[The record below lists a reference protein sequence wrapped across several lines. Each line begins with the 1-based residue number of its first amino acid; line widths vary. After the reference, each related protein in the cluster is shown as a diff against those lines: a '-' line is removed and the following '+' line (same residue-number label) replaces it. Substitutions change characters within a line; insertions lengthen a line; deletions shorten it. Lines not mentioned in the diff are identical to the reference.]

1 MPAKY
6 TEEKNVLMLMSL
18 MKQHGVRKIVASP
31 GTTNISFV
39 VSLQRDP
46 YFQVFSSVDER
57 SAAYIAC
64 GLAEESGEP
73 VALSCTQA
81 TASRNFFPGLTE
93 AYYRKLPV
101 LAVTSTQHAVRIGQN
116 IQQAIDRTVQ
126 PIDTVKLS
134 VQVPIIQSAED
145 ATYANVAIN
154 RALLELRRDG
164 GAPVHINLTTTYT
177 KVYDAPELPKSRS
190 IMRYTSED
198 ELPQIPSGSRV
209 AVYVGAHSRWSDR
222 LTVAVDSFCETYGA
236 CVLCDQ
242 TSNYWGRYRVN
253 PSLLFSQG
261 NAVASSETI
270 DVLIHIGN
278 TSGGAAPRRLKASWR
293 VNPDGEVRDTFGC
306 LKNVFDMSEERFFE
320 TYASMVDSTT
330 SPAYREECAREATAI
345 MTKIPELPFSN
356 AWMAQQTLPLFPEG
370 SIIHMGIYNSL
381 RTWSLFEG
389 NRVRGYCNTGG
400 FGIDGGVSSLLGASL
415 ATDAP
420 CFGVFGDLA
429 FFYDMNA
436 LGNRHVGNN
445 LRILIVNNGCG
456 VEFKNHINRAYPLG
470 DEADLYVSARGHY
483 GHQSRKLIKHFAED
497 LGFEYRGVE
506 TKDEYLVAVDLLVSP
521 EPRDR
526 PVLIEAFVRPED
538 DTDALKIL
546 YSIEETATG
555 NAKAAIKSVI
565 GEKGIRML
573 KGLVR

>member
-1 MPAKY
+1 
-6 TEEKNVLMLMSL
+6 
-18 MKQHGVRKIVASP
+18 
-31 GTTNISFV
+31 
-39 VSLQRDP
+39 
-46 YFQVFSSVDER
+46 
-57 SAAYIAC
+57 
-64 GLAEESGEP
+64 
-73 VALSCTQA
+73 
-81 TASRNFFPGLTE
+81 
-93 AYYRKLPV
+93 
-101 LAVTSTQHAVRIGQN
+101 
-116 IQQAIDRTVQ
+116 
-126 PIDTVKLS
+126 
-134 VQVPIIQSAED
+134 
-145 ATYANVAIN
+145 
-154 RALLELRRDG
+154 
-164 GAPVHINLTTTYT
+164 
-177 KVYDAPELPKSRS
+177 
-190 IMRYTSED
+190 MRYTAED
-198 ELPQIPSGSRV
+198 ELPQIPPGSRV
-209 AVYVGAHSRWSDR
+209 AVYVGAHSRWSGR
-222 LTVAVDSFCETYGA
+222 LTEAVDSFCEAYGA

-261 NAVASSETI
+261 NAVASSEVI

-278 TSGGAAPRRLKASWR
+278 TSGGAVPRRLKASWR

-320 TYASMVDSTT
+320 TYACMAGSTA
-330 SPAYREECAREATAI
+330 SPAYREECTREVNAI
-345 MTKIPELPFSN
+345 MAKVPELPFSN
-356 AWMAQQTLPLFPEG
+356 AWMAQQTLPRLPEG
-370 SIIHMGIYNSL
+370 SMIHMGIYNSL

-470 DEADLYVSARGHY
+470 EEADPYVSARGHY
-483 GHQSRKLIKHFAED
+483 GRQSRKLVKHFAED

-506 TKDEYLVAVDLLVSP
+506 AKDEYLAAVDLLVSP
-521 EPRDR
+521 EPHDR
-526 PVLIEAFVRPED
+526 PVLVEAFVRPED
-538 DTDALKIL
+538 DTEALKTL
-546 YSIEETATG
+546 YSIEETAMG
-555 NAKAAIKSVI
+555 NAKAAIKSAI
-565 GEKGIRML
+565 GEKGVRML

>member
-1 MPAKY
+1 MGAKY
-6 TEEKNVLMLMSL
+6 TEEKNAQMLMSL
-18 MKQHGVRKIVASP
+18 MKQHGVRKVVASP
-31 GTTNISFV
+31 GATNISFV

-46 YFQVFSSVDER
+46 FFQVYSSVDER

-64 GLAEESGEP
+64 GLAEETGEP

-81 TASRNFFPGLTE
+81 TASRNYFPGLTE

-126 PIDTVKLS
+126 PVDTVKLS

-145 ATYANVAIN
+145 AAYSNIAIN

-164 GAPVHINLTTTYT
+164 GGPVHINLTTTYT
-177 KVYDAPELPKSRS
+177 KVYDTDELQQSRA
-190 IMRYTSED
+190 ILRYTPD
-198 ELPQIPSGSRV
+198 DDFPVIPRGSRV
-209 AVYVGAHSRWSDR
+209 AVYVGAHSRWDSE
-222 LTVAVDSFCETYGA
+222 LTASVDAFCETYGA

-242 TSNYWGRYRVN
+242 TSNYWGKYRVN

-261 NAVASSETI
+261 KAIASAENI
-270 DVLIHIGN
+270 DILIHIGH
-278 TSGGAAPRRLKASWR
+278 TSGGSVPRRIKETWR
-293 VNPDGEVRDTFGC
+293 VNLDGEVRDTFGC
-306 LKNVFDMSEERFFE
+306 LKNVFEMSEQRFFE
-320 TYASMVDSTT
+320 TYAGMGGERVSNFRDECMREVD
-330 SPAYREECAREATAI
+330 AI
-345 MTKIPELPFSN
+345 MEKIPDLPFSN
-356 AWMAQQTLPLFPEG
+356 AWMAQQTMPLFPEE
-370 SIIHMGIYNSL
+370 SIVHMGIYNSL

-389 NRVRGYCNTGG
+389 NSIRGYCNTGG

-415 ATDAP
+415 GTDAP

-470 DEADLYVSARGHY
+470 EEADAYVSARGHY
-483 GHQSRKLIKHFAED
+483 GHQSRDLVRHFAED

-506 TKDEYLVAVDLLVSP
+506 NKEEYLSVIDMLTSP
-521 EPRDR
+521 EPRVR
-526 PVLIEAFVRPED
+526 PVLVEAFVRPED
-538 DTDALKIL
+538 DTEALRLL
-546 YSIEETATG
+546 YGIEGSAMG
-555 NAKAAIKSVI
+555 NAKAAIKSAL
-565 GEKGIRML
+565 GEKGVRAL
-573 KGLVR
+573 KGLIR